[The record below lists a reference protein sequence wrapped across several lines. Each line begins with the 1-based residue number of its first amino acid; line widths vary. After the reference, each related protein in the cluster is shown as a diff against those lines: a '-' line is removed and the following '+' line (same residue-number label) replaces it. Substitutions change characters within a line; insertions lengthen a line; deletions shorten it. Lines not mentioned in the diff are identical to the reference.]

1 MAMAFDDLA
10 GWYGRLNRW
19 ETDPARSDDD
29 VLTLT
34 RAQVAELAQVCHKGS
49 RSIVETHNR
58 AHGLHQEV
66 RRLERLVHQKQS

>member
-10 GWYGRLNRW
+10 ALYGRLNRW
-19 ETDPARSDDD
+19 LTDPDRSDDD

-34 RAQVAELAQVCHKGS
+34 TAQVDEIAQICHKGS

-58 AHGLHQEV
+58 AHNLHQEV
-66 RRLERLVHQKQS
+66 RRLERLMYQKRS